1 MAEVQ
6 VDKGMFTNPNKTR
19 EVTVTRVDD
28 EGNYIE
34 VTEEVYGV
42 EEEGYR
48 DPNTHAVV
56 FEDTEIPEAPQPE
69 VPVEPER
76 VTVESEDST
85 VAEASPSEADNS

>member
-1 MAEVQ
+1 MPDVQ

-19 EVTVTRVDD
+19 EVTVTRVD
-28 EGNYIE
+28 ENGEYVE

-48 DPNTHAVV
+48 DPNTHAIV
-56 FEDTEIPEAPQPE
+56 FADSEVPEAPQPE

-85 VAEASPSEADNS
+85 TTGEADDS

>member
-1 MAEVQ
+1 MPDVQ
-6 VDKGMFTNPNKTR
+6 VDKGVFTNPNKTR
-19 EVTVTRVDD
+19 EVTVTRVD
-28 EGNYIE
+28 ENGEYVE

-56 FEDTEIPEAPQPE
+56 FEDIEVPPPPVPE
-69 VPVEPER
+69 VFVEPER

-85 VAEASPSEADNS
+85 AASEADNS